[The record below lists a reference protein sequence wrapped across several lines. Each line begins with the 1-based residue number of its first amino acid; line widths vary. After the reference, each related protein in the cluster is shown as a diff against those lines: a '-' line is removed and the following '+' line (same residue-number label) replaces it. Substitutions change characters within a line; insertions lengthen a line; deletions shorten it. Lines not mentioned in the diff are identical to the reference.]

1 MSTRTVAVA
10 GAGLGGLTAAL
21 ALIDRGFE
29 VTVFEQSSELR
40 EVGAGVQLGPNAMR
54 VYAAL
59 GLNDTIAA
67 FSFVPEAHVVRG
79 AKTGAPIATTP
90 MKGVY
95 EAQYGMGYHTMLRAD
110 LQNAL
115 AARLPPGVLRLG
127 KKCTAVEER
136 TDGVTLRFEDGS
148 SEECDIV
155 VGADGIHSA
164 IREHLLGKDSPRF
177 TGTVAYRGVV
187 DAATLPKG
195 LLSADV
201 SVFIGPHASFVY
213 YYIRRGELVN
223 WVGLVEEDSWQQESW
238 SAEGDLAA
246 VKRIYEGWCPVV
258 GDLISHAERCYK
270 WALFDRDPLP
280 CWVSGRVALLGD
292 AAHPMMPYLAQGACM
307 AIEDGYV
314 LANELAKS
322 PDQAERALRA
332 YESARLPRASR
343 VQLISRKVA
352 RVNQAPSLR
361 ARILRNVRMGLQ
373 KMLNPSQHAY
383 KIEWIYGFDVTR

>member
-1 MSTRTVAVA
+1 VTARTVAVV
-10 GAGLGGLTAAL
+10 GAGLGGLTTAL
-21 ALIDRGFE
+21 ALIDKGFD

-59 GLNDTIAA
+59 GLDRTIAD
-67 FSFVPEAHVVRG
+67 FSFVPEAHVVRSG
-79 AKTGAPIATTP
+79 KTGAAIATTQ

-115 AARLPPGVLRLG
+115 AARLPSGVLQFG
-127 KKCTAVEER
+127 KKCRTVEDR
-136 TDGVTLRFEDGS
+136 PAGVTLRFEDGS
-148 SEECDIV
+148 AVESDVV

-164 IREHLLGKDSPRF
+164 LREHMLGKDSPRF

-195 LLSADV
+195 LLTDDV
-201 SVFIGPHASFVY
+201 SVYIGPHASFVY

-223 WVGLVEEDSWQQESW
+223 WVALVEETSWQLESW
-238 SAEGDLAA
+238 SVEGDLADVA
-246 VKRIYEGWCPVV
+246 RLYEGWCPVV

-280 CWVSGRVALLGD
+280 RWVSGRVALLGD
-292 AAHPMMPYLAQGACM
+292 AAHPMMPYLAQGGCM
-307 AIEDGYV
+307 AIEDAYV
-314 LANELAKS
+314 LAHELAASKDD
-322 PDQAERALRA
+322 PEQALRA
-332 YESARLPRASR
+332 YEAARLPRASR
-343 VQLISRKVA
+343 VQLMSRKVA

-361 ARILRNVRMGLQ
+361 ARIARNVRLAVQ
-373 KMLNPSQHAY
+373 KLLHPSQHAY
-383 KIEWIYGFDVTR
+383 KIEWIYGYDVTR